1 MIHLEKTNRLANW
14 FIAIGVLF
22 ALFTFFS
29 FLNGGFFEVMQYN
42 FVNDLRGTL
51 FTVLFFII
59 SFFSIVIAIVLKCIV
74 KEVNDE
80 LTMLAERIKND

>member
-1 MIHLEKTNRLANW
+1 M
-14 FIAIGVLF
+14 
-22 ALFTFFS
+22 
-29 FLNGGFFEVMQYN
+29 MQHN